1 MLEVILGG
9 EAGRLED
16 LENTCGKLF
25 VEEEVDSIGH

>member
-9 EAGRLED
+9 EARRLED

-25 VEEEVDSIGH
+25 VGEEVDSIGR